1 MKNIFLYPFGLSFYE
16 CEQYTKTYA
25 KSFYFSSFLLPKGK
39 RLAAYAVYSFC
50 RYADNLIDIAEKKS
64 IKDIT
69 DQFSRLKNDLST
81 IYQNRNV
88 HKHCAFTKTVLKYQ
102 IPQEYF
108 LELIEGVLMDIE
120 KNRYNTVQ
128 ELDLYCYKV
137 ASTVGLI
144 MCEVFGYTN
153 TAAHCYAITLGKA
166 MQLTNIIRDIDEDF
180 RLGRIYIPQDILKQ
194 FNYNEKDI
202 REKVINDN
210 YTEMMKYLILH
221 TRSQYSVAEY
231 GISYLTDDGSRTTAV
246 IMLKIYSAILDK
258 IEKKN
263 YDIYSR
269 RNYVTSLEKLK
280 IIASYVFNP
289 FEKVRL
295 ARLKEEIKQGHYLT

>member
-1 MKNIFLYPFGLSFYE
+1 MKNTFLYPFDLSFYE

-25 KSFYFSSFLLPKGK
+25 KSFYFSSFLLPKRK
-39 RLAAYAVYSFC
+39 RLAAYAVYAFC
-50 RYADNLIDIAEKKS
+50 RYADNLIDLAEKKS

-81 IYQNRNV
+81 IYHNRNI

-108 LELIEGVLMDIE
+108 LELIEGVLMDLK
-120 KNRYNTVQ
+120 KNRYSSVQ

-144 MCEVFGYTN
+144 MCEVFSYTN
-153 TAAHCYAITLGKA
+153 SAAHCYAITLGKA
-166 MQLTNIIRDIDEDF
+166 MQLTNIIRDIDEDYKI
-180 RLGRIYIPQDILKQ
+180 GRIYIPQDILKQ
-194 FNYNEKDI
+194 FNYTENDI
-202 REKVINDN
+202 REKIMNESYN
-210 YTEMMKYLILH
+210 EMMKYLILY
-221 TRSQYSVAEY
+221 TRSLYSIAEY
-231 GISYLTDDGSRTTAV
+231 GLGYLTDDGSRTTAV

-258 IEKKN
+258 IEKNN

-269 RNYVTSLEKLK
+269 RNYVTNLEKLK

-289 FEKVRL
+289 FEKARL
-295 ARLKEEIKQGHYLT
+295 AKLKEEIRHWH